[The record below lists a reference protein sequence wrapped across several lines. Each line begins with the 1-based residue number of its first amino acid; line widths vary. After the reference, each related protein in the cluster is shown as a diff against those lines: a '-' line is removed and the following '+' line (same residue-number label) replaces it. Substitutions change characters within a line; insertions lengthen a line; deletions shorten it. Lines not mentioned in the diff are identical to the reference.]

1 MILQQE
7 TSKLGKNM
15 ARYFMMEIESI
26 IGCVYN
32 SWNHIKHNALT

>member
-15 ARYFMMEIESI
+15 ARHFMMEIESI
-26 IGCVYN
+26 LGWVY
-32 SWNHIKHNALT
+32 I